1 MGKHTFGEQLLQGML
16 MLILLILVARSAG
29 LSRQIQGTSRV
40 INYAGIVR
48 GCTQRVVKRELSGQT
63 SDELISYLDA
73 ILSELQGGE
82 GTYQLTALPDAA
94 YQEQLSE
101 QQTEWA
107 DMKQQIEEVR
117 QSSDPTVRGALFDA
131 SESYY
136 DLCDNT
142 VSLAEAYSEKLL
154 RLSGILAWCIILN
167 LALQTVI
174 ILHRTWLAT
183 RVFRRN
189 VLMEQKTYLD
199 SLTGVYN
206 RRYYD
211 ELLHE
216 LGQGEDYS
224 VIFIDLDHL
233 KLVND
238 TYGHDAGDRYIQRS
252 VSLIRAQFRT
262 TDMMFRLG
270 GDEFLLFLKG
280 CSEDIAASLI
290 EKAYAAVQQ
299 DRTLGHGCSFSYGI
313 FSAKAKDNIPLKTAV
328 MEADQRMYQ
337 FKKAHGDIR
346 RA

>member
-94 YQEQLSE
+94 YQEQLYE

-142 VSLAEAYSEKLL
+142 VSLAEAY
-154 RLSGILAWCIILN
+154 
-167 LALQTVI
+167 
-174 ILHRTWLAT
+174 
-183 RVFRRN
+183 
-189 VLMEQKTYLD
+189 
-199 SLTGVYN
+199 
-206 RRYYD
+206 
-211 ELLHE
+211 
-216 LGQGEDYS
+216 
-224 VIFIDLDHL
+224 
-233 KLVND
+233 
-238 TYGHDAGDRYIQRS
+238 
-252 VSLIRAQFRT
+252 
-262 TDMMFRLG
+262 
-270 GDEFLLFLKG
+270 
-280 CSEDIAASLI
+280 
-290 EKAYAAVQQ
+290 
-299 DRTLGHGCSFSYGI
+299 
-313 FSAKAKDNIPLKTAV
+313 
-328 MEADQRMYQ
+328 
-337 FKKAHGDIR
+337 
-346 RA
+346 

>member
-1 MGKHTFGEQLLQGML
+1 MGKHTFGEQILQGIL
-16 MLILLILVARSAG
+16 MLILLILVARSAN
-29 LSRQIQGTSRV
+29 LSGQIQGTSRV

-48 GCTQRVVKRELSGQT
+48 GCTQRVVKRELSGKT
-63 SDELISYLDA
+63 SDDLISYLDE
-73 ILSELQGGE
+73 ILSELQGSE
-82 GTYQLTALPDAA
+82 GTYHLSALPDEA
-94 YQEQLSE
+94 YQEQLAE
-101 QQTEWA
+101 QQKEWTSI
-107 DMKQQIEEVR
+107 KQQIARVR
-117 QSSDPTVRGALFDA
+117 ENSDSSARSGLFDA

-136 DLCDNT
+136 DLCDDT
-142 VSLAEAYSEKLL
+142 VSLAEEYSEKLL
-154 RLSGILAWCIILN
+154 RLSGILAWCIILD

-174 ILHRTWLAT
+174 IFHRTYLAT
-183 RVFRRN
+183 RVYHRN
-189 VLMEQKTYLD
+189 ALMEQKTYID

-238 TYGHDAGDRYIQRS
+238 TYGHDAGDQYIQRS

-262 TDMMFRLG
+262 TDMMFRFG

-280 CSEDIAASLI
+280 CTEDIASHLI
-290 EKAYAAVQQ
+290 GKAYAAVER
-299 DRTLGHGCSFSYGI
+299 DKTLGHDCSFSYGI
-313 FSAKAKDNIPLKTAV
+313 YSVKAQDGISLKTAV
-328 MEADQRMYQ
+328 TEADRKMYQ

-346 RA
+346 KV